1 MPTRKTKEKFL
12 EQCFEKHGNKY
23 DYSLVEYINGN
34 TNIKIICDKH
44 GIFEQKPKLHL
55 KQSGCLKCLSE
66 SKIDQRM
73 VIEKDTSYMIG
84 LFQTDGNMS
93 SYERNRGK
101 LVLEISSKDED
112 IIYKLEKLIPYYSG
126 IRKRTK
132 NTKINGRS
140 YRKEYISLTV
150 CNFNFRNFL
159 FESGVPYGKKSETIK
174 PPLHVEN
181 LSIKD
186 YVRGLYDGDGSLG
199 LTGEGLPFMSFTTYS
214 DDIAHFLNEYIS
226 KITGKPL
233 KEIKRNNR
241 DNIYNIMIVRE
252 DAVVFCNEVYY
263 DNCLSLDRKYNK
275 SIEVKNWIRPEG
287 MIISNKSSWDDYQ
300 VDFILNHSLE
310 ESVEVLNRSESS
322 IKTRLWRLEK

>member
-1 MPTRKTKEKFL
+1 MSKRKTTQEFI
-12 EQCFEKHGNKY
+12 EQCFEKHGNRY
-23 DYSLVEYINGN
+23 DYSLVEYVNSKIEVN
-34 TNIKIICDKH
+34 IICKKH
-44 GIFEQKPKLHL
+44 GIFKQTPWGHL
-55 KQSGCLKCLSE
+55 KQKGCKKCLLE

-73 VIEKDTSYMIG
+73 VIDKNTSYMFG
-84 LFQTDGNMS
+84 LFQTDGHMS
-93 SYERNRGK
+93 QSERNRGRFC
-101 LVLEISSKDED
+101 LEISSKDED
-112 IIYKLEKLIPYYSG
+112 IIYKLEKLIPYHIG
-126 IRKRTK
+126 IKKRTR
-132 NTKINGRS
+132 NNKIKGRS
-140 YRKEYISLTV
+140 YRKEYISLKV
-150 CNFNFRNFL
+150 YNINFRNFL
-159 FESGVPYGKKSETIK
+159 FESGLPYGEKSEIIK

-199 LTGEGLPFMSFTTYS
+199 LIENGTPFMSFTTYS

-300 VDFILNHSLE
+300 DDFILNHSLE